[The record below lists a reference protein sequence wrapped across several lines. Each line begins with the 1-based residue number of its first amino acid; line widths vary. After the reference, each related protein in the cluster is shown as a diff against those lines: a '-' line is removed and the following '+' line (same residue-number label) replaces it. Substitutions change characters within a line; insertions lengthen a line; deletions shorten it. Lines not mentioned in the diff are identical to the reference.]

1 LSVPDKDYSRMPF
14 EISEFFSDMLE
25 TQQLLY
31 FCYVTE

>member
-1 LSVPDKDYSRMPF
+1 MYI

-31 FCYVTE
+31 FCYVTEQKIATIM